1 MPEGFGG
8 GALNL
13 VDVAG
18 FDDRP
23 PERKHYCVPAF
34 QRFDLD
40 GESDQPVV
48 TDKEMKRRWAAF
60 HGDMRKMS
68 GKWWQRVLG
77 QLLGEDTRRYRL
89 ARRVGRPILQTLR
102 RVRSSGEQTEP
113 ALATAQFADAP
124 LKTPESTIF
133 PYNYSPKTSIRFINL
148 ASYEVSTDDV
158 ATVVVD
164 EQLAASTAIQATNE
178 VLAATSA
185 TWLFLCDTT
194 SSDEHRATTLLA
206 LFNHVT
212 DDADVVFADETGPNV
227 FAPLFKFPS
236 VPPHTLISYNVV
248 GRPALLRVSTLRR
261 IGGFDAHAGW
271 AFEHDAYLRLSESN
285 AVFLHVNLVLLAA
298 RPDIAFERDHIDADT
313 CRVAEQALRRRGWN
327 GTVEPGRVP
336 GLAHWKL
343 EAPSPQ
349 PSIDVIIPT
358 RDRIDLVRN
367 CIEALENKTTY
378 ENWDIILLDN
388 DSIEPESLE
397 YFAETKY
404 RVVPCPGPFNY
415 AKIVNRGINHSSA
428 DFVVTLNND
437 TILMTP
443 DWLER
448 MVSLAALPDVGIV
461 GACLLDQYG
470 HREHES
476 IVISPYP
483 QHLRTDSNYPHLDQ
497 FSRSIRDVAAVTGAV
512 QMVPRAFWQSLGGM
526 DERLAVTMND
536 VDLCLRAQ
544 SDTMYVVYTPDV
556 QLIHHV
562 SSSRGTLDPLEDRN
576 RFIRRWDIF
585 GTFKD
590 PFFPEALLLLG
601 ETMFYLPR

>member
-1 MPEGFGG
+1 
-8 GALNL
+8 L
-13 VDVAG
+13 
-18 FDDRP
+18 
-23 PERKHYCVPAF
+23 PAF
-34 QRFDLD
+34 HRFDLE

-48 TDKEMKRRWAAF
+48 TDLEMKRRWASF
-60 HGDMRKMS
+60 HGDMRRMS
-68 GKWWQRVLG
+68 GKWWQRILG
-77 QLLGEDTRRYRL
+77 ELLGEDTRRYRL
-89 ARRVGRPILQTLR
+89 ARRFGRPILQFFRRMGLLR
-102 RVRSSGEQTEP
+102 QDSELIKAR
-113 ALATAQFADAP
+113 AQFATAP
-124 LKTPESTIF
+124 LKTSDSNIF

-148 ASYEVSTDDV
+148 ASFEVSTDDV
-158 ATVVVD
+158 TTVEVD
-164 EQLAASTAIQATNE
+164 ERLPASVAIEAANAALE
-178 VLAATSA
+178 VTPA
-185 TWLFLCDTT
+185 TWLFLCDVT
-194 SSDEHRATTLLA
+194 SNDEERATALLA

-227 FAPLFKFPS
+227 FAPIFKFPS
-236 VPPHTLISYNVV
+236 VPPHTLLSYNVV
-248 GRPALLRVSTLRR
+248 GRPALLRVATLRR
-261 IGGFDAHAGW
+261 IGGFATDVGW
-271 AFEHDAYLRLSESN
+271 AFEHDLYLRLNETD
-285 AVFLHVNLVLLAA
+285 AVFRHVNLVLPAG
-298 RPDIAFERDHIDADT
+298 RPDLAFERDHIDADT
-313 CRVAEQALRRRGWN
+313 CRVTEMALTRRDWRGS
-327 GTVEPGRVP
+327 VEPGRIS
-336 GLAHWKL
+336 GLAHWTL
-343 EAPSPQ
+343 ETPTPQ

-378 ENWDIILLDN
+378 QNWDIILLDN

-397 YFAETKY
+397 YFAQSKY

-415 AKIVNRGINHSSA
+415 AKIVNRGVNHSKA

-437 TILMTP
+437 TILITP

-448 MVSLAALPDVGIV
+448 MVSLAALEDVAIV
-461 GACLLDQYG
+461 GACLVDQYG

-476 IVISPYP
+476 IVVSPYP

-497 FSRSIRDVAAVTGAV
+497 FSRSTRDVAAVTGAV
-512 QMVPRAFWQSLGGM
+512 QMARRETWASLGGM

-536 VDLCLRAQ
+536 IDLCFRAQ
-544 SDTMYVVYTPDV
+544 SDSSFVVYTPDV

-601 ETMFYLPR
+601 EAMFYLPR